1 MANTNPKLPVTG
13 RNVTLFIFINGTPT
27 QATDLAKSISITEQV
42 VRYRDK
48 YLGRDRDRPDE
59 QTIGYDAQIDL
70 DYAGTQLISALLAQK
85 AARQALLP
93 VPVISIGLTISNRDG
108 SADSYVLQNCTTQIA
123 IKMPGKDD
131 RGSISLDI
139 QAEDLKLSTG
149 I

>member
-1 MANTNPKLPVTG
+1 MAMTNPKLPVTG

-27 QATDLAKSISITEQV
+27 QATDLAKSITITEQV

-70 DYAGTQLISALLAQK
+70 DYAGSQLISALLAQK

-93 VPVISIGLTISNRDG
+93 VPVISIGLTVNNRDA
-108 SADSYVLQNCTTQIA
+108 SADGYVLQNCTTQMV

-131 RGSISLDI
+131 RGTISLDI
-139 QAEDLKLSTG
+139 QAEDMKLSTG